1 MRFKCLDFLSS
12 RSVIGAY
19 FHAAVPSSSL
29 IYPDQFVRGRINWS
43 EVVVRKR
50 RRDSSLRVEA
60 ESASAR
66 LATRSCLKGN
76 AWASCASEHCS
87 GGHNRAPQMITP
99 PVDICLMD
107 LIISQFPPQ
116 IDFMPGRRALCD
128 LARKLSRAEEANG
141 HLEKSIDVKF
151 PLLERKGL

>member
-1 MRFKCLDFLSS
+1 MPRCSRPVDLSGPVCP
-12 RSVIGAY
+12 RKDQLVGGC
-19 FHAAVPSSSL
+19 AA
-29 IYPDQFVRGRINWS
+29 
-43 EVVVRKR
+43 
-50 RRDSSLRVEA
+50 EA
-60 ESASAR
+60 GGGIPVLCVDGESASAR
-66 LATRSCLKGN
+66 LATGKLFERKCLGV
-76 AWASCASEHCS
+76 AGSRALSR
-87 GGHNRAPQMITP
+87 GHNRAPQMITP

-128 LARKLSRAEEANG
+128 LARKLSRAGEANG